1 MQSAAPSL
9 QQLADRCAALPIFPL
24 PRVVFLPHTLLPLHV
39 FEPRYRALIADV
51 RAADGLLGVPALAPG
66 WEDHYEEAPAL
77 IPSFGIGRIVRHE
90 ALPDGRC
97 NIVLLGLGRVRLV
110 QELPAG
116 PLPYRVVQARLMQE
130 APDERQGADL
140 RRARTQ
146 LRISLAQLMGHRPD
160 VADQLRG
167 LLDPDRD
174 LAEVTDALAH
184 LCLRDPEMRQA
195 YLDQEPLLPRV
206 EQVVAA
212 LAERMPG
219 PPDALA

>member
-1 MQSAAPSL
+1 MQNAAPSP
-9 QQLADRCAALPIFPL
+9 QQLVDRCAALPVFPL

-39 FEPRYRALIADV
+39 FEPRFRALIADV
-51 RAADGLLGVPALAPG
+51 RAADGLLGVPTLAPG

-90 ALPDGRC
+90 ALPDGRS

-110 QELPAG
+110 RELPAG

-130 APDERQGADL
+130 EPKERQGAAL
-140 RRARTQ
+140 RRAWTQ
-146 LRISLAQLMGHRPD
+146 LRVSLAQLMRHRPE
-160 VADQLRG
+160 VADQLSG
-167 LLDPDRD
+167 LLDPERD

-184 LCLRDPEMRQA
+184 LCLRDPDMRQV
-195 YLDQEPLLPRV
+195 YLEQEALLPRV

-212 LAERMPG
+212 MAERMPG
-219 PPDALA
+219 PPAALA